1 MPPLS
6 EAVATKL
13 LASIK
18 LPPRPAAMAAIAEE
32 KRRDAP
38 DFRRISREISNDVAL
53 AAAVLK
59 TVNSPLFGRPRKIAS
74 IDQAVSMLGLN
85 NIDALVAGLSLRA
98 LVPSAGMVNFWEGSM
113 RTAMVSAWL
122 SHRLGG
128 SNKELAHLY
137 GLFHDCAIPILLGR
151 FADYGETLEMATR
164 GESLF
169 IDLENARHGTNHVIV
184 GNLLATNWHLPEI
197 VRQAINLHHAPELF
211 NDDQP
216 KPVRMLIAL
225 GRLAEAMEESHSGI
239 FRDAEWPRFEATI
252 LDFLN
257 LSTHELADLRDD
269 IHELLTHEV

>member
-6 EAVATKL
+6 DGVAAKL

-18 LPPRPAAMAAIAEE
+18 LPPRPAAMAVIAEE
-32 KRRDAP
+32 KRRDEP

-59 TVNSPLFGRPRKIAS
+59 TVNSPLFGPARRIAS

-98 LVPSAGMVNFWEGSM
+98 LVPTAGLINFWDGSK

-128 SNKELAHLY
+128 YNRELAHLY
-137 GLFHDCAIPILLGR
+137 GLFHDCAVPILLGR
-151 FADYGETLEMATR
+151 FPDYGETLAMASR
-164 GESLF
+164 GEGVF
-169 IDLENARHGTNHVIV
+169 IELENARHGTNHVIV
-184 GNLLATNWHLPEI
+184 GTLLATNWHLPEA
-197 VRQAINLHHAPELF
+197 VRQAISLHHAPELF
-211 NDDQP
+211 TDAQP
-216 KPVRMLIAL
+216 KAVRMLIAI
-225 GRLAEAMEESHSGI
+225 GRLAEAMEESHSGY
-239 FRDAEWPRFEATI
+239 FLDAEWPRFETAI

-257 LSTHELADLRDD
+257 LSTHEFADLRDD
-269 IHELLTHEV
+269 IHELLTHEA